1 MKYAVGIDLG
11 TTNSALAYIQ
21 LKGAGD
27 RPNIETFSVPQ
38 LIDVGEFGKQPLLP
52 SFAYIPGEHEL
63 SEGSTALPWDPKPSY
78 LVGEAAHRQGSRV
91 PGRMVSSAESWLCHA
106 GVDRKANILPWSAD
120 AEVKRISPMEA
131 TTLYLKHLR

>member
-11 TTNSALAYIQ
+11 TTNSALAYIP

-27 RPNIETFSVPQ
+27 RPKIETFPIPQ
-38 LIDVGEFGKQPLLP
+38 LIDVGEFGKQALLP

-63 SEGSTALPWDPKPSY
+63 AEGSTALPWDPKPPY

-91 PGRMVSSAESWLCHA
+91 PGRMVSSAKSWLCHA

-120 AEVKRISPMEA
+120 AEV
-131 TTLYLKHLR
+131 